1 MAQQQDTVV
10 PPTSPNPDIPGTA
23 KPGPGDHDAGP
34 TPNPFPN
41 GGALSDVGYN
51 YIIYGTNQPYSGRVV
66 EVGGQLYTTVGGA
79 YEGFSF
85 QVYPAGGQ
93 RDKIPQPPKP
103 RPRPRRIPDAG
114 TAPRLRPSP
123 FDPNANIGGYGDGTT
138 GGTGGWKEESGPPVD
153 DTIIID
159 DPMGRDPL
167 AGQEGGGY

>member
-1 MAQQQDTVV
+1 MAEQQDMGYT
-10 PPTSPNPDIPGTA
+10 PPAPPDP
-23 KPGPGDHDAGP
+23 
-34 TPNPFPN
+34 PFPEPAPKPL
-41 GGALSDVGYN
+41 GGMGAAPVQQ

-93 RDKIPQPPKP
+93 GDNNIKPAPSPLPGPAAPQ
-103 RPRPRRIPDAG
+103 
-114 TAPRLRPSP
+114 RLRPSP
-123 FDPNANIGGYGDGTT
+123 GPGGTVRPYNFNPFMGVGPGGSDFGDPNQMTPDFSDKFVDDPT
-138 GGTGGWKEESGPPVD
+138 VD

-167 AGQEGGGY
+167 ADQDNMGG